1 MPIYEYR
8 RADGSVFEVMQKISD
23 DALTACPTTGQPV
36 ERIISQNAFHLKGGG
51 WYKTDYAGKNST
63 AGAGATSG
71 AAKGTSEGNAVGE
84 ASAPSTTSEAS
95 ASTTSGGGC
104 GSACACH

>member
-23 DALTACPTTGQPV
+23 DALAVCPTTGQPV

-51 WYKTDYAGKNST
+51 WYKTDYANKNSSGGT
-63 AGAGATSG
+63 GSTGGAVKS
-71 AAKGTSEGNAVGE
+71 TSEG
-84 ASAPSTTSEAS
+84 STGGDSSSTAKTSEAS
-95 ASTTSGGGC
+95 APTSSGGC

>member
-23 DALTACPTTGQPV
+23 DALAVCPTTGQPV

-51 WYKTDYAGKNST
+51 WYKTDYAGKNASG
-63 AGAGATSG
+63 GAGATGGTATS
-71 AAKGTSEGNAVGE
+71 TSEGSAGGE
-84 ASAPSTTSEAS
+84 SSTPSTKSEAS
-95 ASTTSGGGC
+95 SSSSSGGC